1 MAPVSD
7 LVRDSKLD
15 TQFDPRYTQH
25 VFYVSGLTPQ
35 RRKVR
40 KEQRWVRD
48 KTIGTGGGG
57 TVWLETLAPENE
69 GEIKL
74 RAVKEIRKEP
84 QPYKL
89 VDYSREL
96 EAMAKFSNPRVL
108 VISLPSSALASK

>member
-1 MAPVSD
+1 M
-7 LVRDSKLD
+7 
-15 TQFDPRYTQH
+15 
-25 VFYVSGLTPQ
+25 
-35 RRKVR
+35 
-40 KEQRWVRD
+40 
-48 KTIGTGGGG
+48 
-57 TVWLETLAPENE
+57 WLETLAPENE